1 MEPQYL
7 IDSNSLIDYLVGKLP
22 PKGMDFM
29 NKVINIIPVISVITK
44 IEVLGY
50 KTVPGAYKL
59 LQDFVDDSIVI
70 SLSDDVV
77 QQTIDLREIKKIK
90 IPDAIIVSH
99 LRCRLLSAN
108 YRLF

>member
-50 KTVPGAYKL
+50 KTVPGAYK
-59 LQDFVDDSIVI
+59 
-70 SLSDDVV
+70 
-77 QQTIDLREIKKIK
+77 
-90 IPDAIIVSH
+90 
-99 LRCRLLSAN
+99 
-108 YRLF
+108 